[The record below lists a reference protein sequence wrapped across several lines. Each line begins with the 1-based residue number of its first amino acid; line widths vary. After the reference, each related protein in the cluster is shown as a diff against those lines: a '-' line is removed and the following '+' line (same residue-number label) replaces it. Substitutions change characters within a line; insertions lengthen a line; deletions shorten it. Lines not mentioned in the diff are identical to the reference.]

1 MSSVARLNLSML
13 HLFVADSGSNVSQL
27 LPSSIIFK
35 MFSKRFWYQ
44 GSNGN
49 YYFTFVF
56 FMFAGDEVKTNDL
69 KYFDINISVKNC
81 AVGTVIYLLERI

>member
-35 MFSKRFWYQ
+35 MFSKRLVPREQRKLLFYIR
-44 GSNGN
+44 
-49 YYFTFVF
+49 F
-56 FMFAGDEVKTNDL
+56 FFLFAGDEVKTNDL

>member
-35 MFSKRFWYQ
+35 MFSKRLVPREQRKLLFYIR
-44 GSNGN
+44 
-49 YYFTFVF
+49 F
-56 FMFAGDEVKTNDL
+56 FLFAGDEVKTNDL
-69 KYFDINISVKNC
+69 KYFDINISVKNF